1 MLILG
6 FVLVSGVSTL
16 HKVFFFLWAWWV
28 HPILHIFNTVLIC
41 RRGFAPDVTQKNSQ
55 LNEVIEDNA
64 DAIEL
69 LEMQGG

>member
-1 MLILG
+1 M
-6 FVLVSGVSTL
+6 
-16 HKVFFFLWAWWV
+16 